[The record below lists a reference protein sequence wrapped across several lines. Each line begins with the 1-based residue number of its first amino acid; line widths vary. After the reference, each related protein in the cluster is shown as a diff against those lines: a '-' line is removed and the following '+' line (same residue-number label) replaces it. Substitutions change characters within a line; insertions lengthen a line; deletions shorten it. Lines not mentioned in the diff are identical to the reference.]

1 MNKDVST
8 LYYEDLVTIIDKV
21 VHTNIYQYSEY
32 QYRIKTKNMLSYLIN
47 QTLNTLNHESDI
59 SNEFFKL
66 KKDDVKRLEQY
77 LYKKLKL
84 SEKVPGFESNLH
96 ESTGAVLYRLF
107 FIIWMFYKLYRGE
120 HRFLQYYV
128 NNNNQCTN
136 KGRKLYM
143 YCYVK
148 GMDISTFGNKAKSV
162 TITLKETSTKRAYK
176 SANEKL
182 LSFLGMDKY
191 KEYFIAGSEVMI
203 EKGM

>member
-1 MNKDVST
+1 MDKDISA
-8 LYYEDLVTIIDKV
+8 LYLDDLKAIVDEIIPVD
-21 VHTNIYQYSEY
+21 VHQYSEY

-47 QTLNTLNHESDI
+47 QTLNTLDHKNNVN
-59 SNEFFKL
+59 NEFFKL
-66 KKDDVKRLEQY
+66 KKEDVVKLEKY
-77 LYKKLKL
+77 LYDRLKQ
-84 SEKVPGFESNLH
+84 SENVNSFRSNLH
-96 ESTGAVLYRLF
+96 ESTGAVIYRLF
-107 FIIWMFYKLYRGE
+107 FVIWMFYKLYRGE

-136 KGRKLYM
+136 KGRKLYQ

-148 GMDISTFGNKAKSV
+148 GMDISTFENKAKSV